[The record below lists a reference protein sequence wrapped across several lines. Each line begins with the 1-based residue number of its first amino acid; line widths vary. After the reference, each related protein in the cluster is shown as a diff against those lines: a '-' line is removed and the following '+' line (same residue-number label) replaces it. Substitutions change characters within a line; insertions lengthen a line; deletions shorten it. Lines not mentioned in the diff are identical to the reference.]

1 MTRGLALVLT
11 LLTGFSGLVYEVV
24 WQKYL
29 ATRLGSQ
36 SEATAAIL
44 ALFLGGLSLG
54 YSLFGRVTRRLTER
68 SARRQPTPPLLRV
81 YGLVEACMGAWAL
94 LSRVLFRLVG
104 SVSVPPPA
112 AAGGAG
118 FAIDV
123 ALAALLLVPPTI
135 LMGGTIPILTQ
146 ALSRDLRDATR
157 FHAYV

>member
-1 MTRGLALVLT
+1 
-11 LLTGFSGLVYEVV
+11 SG
-24 WQKYL
+24 
-29 ATRLGSQ
+29 A
-36 SEATAAIL
+36 
-44 ALFLGGLSLG
+44 
-54 YSLFGRVTRRLTER
+54 VTRRPPDG
-68 SARRQPTPPLLRV
+68 SARRQPPRPLPRV
-81 YGLVEACMGAWAL
+81 YGLVEASIGAWAL
-94 LSRVLFRLVG
+94 LSPVLFRLVG
-104 SVSVPPPA
+104 SVSVHSPA